1 MIRFEGVSKI
11 YSTDVV
17 LKNINWE
24 IKKGEKVG
32 LVGSNGAGKSTQFK
46 ILIGEEEQTSGTIIK
61 EGNPKIAHLKQEF
74 DCNLNFSVRQEL
86 ESSFK
91 DIQIVAIKLLE
102 IENKMKSLD
111 IKKNSDELEIFVNQL
126 AKYQAKFEAL
136 GGYKMQSDV
145 EKILPKL
152 GFSIE
157 DADKL
162 VGNFSGGWQMKV
174 ALGKIILQKPDLLL
188 LDEPTNH
195 LDLETIF
202 WLEEYLSSLKIA
214 VIIISHDRYFLDKL
228 CKKIIFVDRGTSET
242 YNGNYSFFVEQKSL
256 NEESQNKAYQLQ
268 QKEIELQKRYID
280 RFRASATRSSQAKSR
295 EKQLKKI
302 SKIEAPIAK
311 SKSPVFNFPECPRS
325 GKLVLNIKNLSHSF
339 EDKIL
344 FLDINL
350 KISSGEKIAILGPNG
365 CGKSTLLKIIMKK
378 ISPEIGE
385 INLGKHN
392 IITSYY
398 EQNQAEALSL
408 DERVID
414 LICNKSPEWSQ
425 KKVRTFL
432 GGFGF
437 QNETVF
443 KYIKQLSGGE
453 KARLALALMIIN
465 PSNFLLLDEPTNHL
479 DLQSKENLELAIKN
493 YKGSLLIISHDRYF
507 ISKVANRIIEIKDSK
522 LFSYDGNYEYFLEK
536 TQSQKNLITFNKIYN
551 WLSKI
556 THLSLHSLPSLI
568 NLKNTK
574 IGFNNLNEKL
584 RFPRKTFSNF

>member
-17 LKNINWE
+17 LKNISWE

-214 VIIISHDRYFLDKL
+214 VIMISHDRYFLDKL

-408 DERVID
+408 EERVID

-536 TQSQKNLITFNKIYN
+536 TQRQKI
-551 WLSKI
+551 
-556 THLSLHSLPSLI
+556 
-568 NLKNTK
+568 
-574 IGFNNLNEKL
+574 
-584 RFPRKTFSNF
+584 

>member
-17 LKNINWE
+17 LKNISWE

-46 ILIGEEEQTSGTIIK
+46 ILIGEEEQTSGMIIK

-102 IENKMKSLD
+102 IENKMKLLD

-162 VGNFSGGWQMKV
+162 VGKFSGGWQMKV

-195 LDLETIF
+195 LDLDTIF

-228 CKKIIFVDRGTSET
+228 CKKIIFVDRGTSEI
-242 YNGNYSFFVEQKSL
+242 YNGNYSFFIEQKSL

-302 SKIEAPIAK
+302 SKIEAPITK

-344 FLDINL
+344 FLDVNL

-408 DERVID
+408 EERVID

-437 QNETVF
+437 PNETVF
-443 KYIKQLSGGE
+443 KFIKQLSGGE

-493 YKGSLLIISHDRYF
+493 YKGTLLIISHDRYF
-507 ISKVANRIIEIKDSK
+507 ISKVANRIVEIKDSK

-536 TQSQKNLITFNKIYN
+536 TQSHK
-551 WLSKI
+551 
-556 THLSLHSLPSLI
+556 
-568 NLKNTK
+568 
-574 IGFNNLNEKL
+574 
-584 RFPRKTFSNF
+584 

>member
-17 LKNINWE
+17 LKNISWE

-195 LDLETIF
+195 LDLDTIF

-536 TQSQKNLITFNKIYN
+536 TQSQKI
-551 WLSKI
+551 
-556 THLSLHSLPSLI
+556 
-568 NLKNTK
+568 
-574 IGFNNLNEKL
+574 
-584 RFPRKTFSNF
+584 

>member
-1 MIRFEGVSKI
+1 VIRFEGVSKI

-17 LKNINWE
+17 LKNISWE

-385 INLGKHN
+385 INFGKHN

-536 TQSQKNLITFNKIYN
+536 TQSQKI
-551 WLSKI
+551 
-556 THLSLHSLPSLI
+556 
-568 NLKNTK
+568 
-574 IGFNNLNEKL
+574 
-584 RFPRKTFSNF
+584 

>member
-17 LKNINWE
+17 LKNISWE

-91 DIQIVAIKLLE
+91 DIRIVAIKLLE
-102 IENKMKSLD
+102 IENKMKLLD

-152 GFSIE
+152 GFSKE
-157 DADKL
+157 DGDKL

-228 CKKIIFVDRGTSET
+228 CKKIIFVDRGISET

-256 NEESQNKAYQLQ
+256 NQESQNKAYQLQ

-507 ISKVANRIIEIKDSK
+507 ISKVANRIVEIKDSK
-522 LFSYDGNYEYFLEK
+522 LYSYEGNYEYFLDK
-536 TQSQKNLITFNKIYN
+536 K
-551 WLSKI
+551 SK
-556 THLSLHSLPSLI
+556 S
-568 NLKNTK
+568 
-574 IGFNNLNEKL
+574 
-584 RFPRKTFSNF
+584 

>member
-1 MIRFEGVSKI
+1 VIRFEGVSKI

-17 LKNINWE
+17 LKDINWE
-24 IKKGEKVG
+24 IKKGEKMG

-46 ILIGEEEQTSGTIIK
+46 ILIGEEDQTSGTIIK
-61 EGNPKIAHLKQEF
+61 EGNPKIAHLKQEL
-74 DCNLNFSVRQEL
+74 DCNLDCSVREEL
-86 ESSFK
+86 ESSFT
-91 DIQIVAIKLLE
+91 DIQIVSIKLLE

-111 IKKNSDELEIFVNQL
+111 VKKNTNELEKLVNKL
-126 AKYQAKFEAL
+126 AKYQTKFEAL

-174 ALGKIILQKPDLLL
+174 ALGKIILQNPDLLL

-195 LDLETIF
+195 LDLDTIF
-202 WLEEYLSSLKIA
+202 WLEEYLSSLNIA
-214 VIIISHDRYFLDKL
+214 IIIISHDRYFLDKL
-228 CKKIIFVDRGTSET
+228 CKKIIFIDRGISEI

-268 QKEIELQKRYID
+268 QKEIEIQKKYID

-295 EKQLKKI
+295 EKQLNKI
-302 SKIEAPIAK
+302 SKIQAPRAK
-311 SKSPVFNFPECPRS
+311 LKTPAFNFPECPRS

-344 FLDINL
+344 FLDVNL

-365 CGKSTLLKIIMKK
+365 CGKSTLLKIILKK

-392 IITSYY
+392 IITGYY

-408 DERVID
+408 EERLID

-437 QNETVF
+437 QNENVF

-453 KARLALALMIIN
+453 KARLALALMIMN

-479 DLQSKENLELAIKN
+479 DLQSKENLELAIRN
-493 YKGSLLIISHDRYF
+493 YKGSLLIVSHDRYF
-507 ISKVANRIIEIKDSK
+507 ISKVANRIVEIKDSK

-536 TQSQKNLITFNKIYN
+536 NKSIKN
-551 WLSKI
+551 
-556 THLSLHSLPSLI
+556 
-568 NLKNTK
+568 
-574 IGFNNLNEKL
+574 
-584 RFPRKTFSNF
+584 

>member
-1 MIRFEGVSKI
+1 VIRFESVSKI

-17 LKNINWE
+17 LKNISWE

-86 ESSFK
+86 DSSFK
-91 DIQIVAIKLLE
+91 AIQIVAIKLLE

-214 VIIISHDRYFLDKL
+214 VMIISHDRYFLDKL

-256 NEESQNKAYQLQ
+256 NEESKNKAYQLQ
-268 QKEIELQKRYID
+268 KKEIELQKRYID

-311 SKSPVFNFPECPRS
+311 SKSYVFNFPECPRS

-408 DERVID
+408 DARVID

-507 ISKVANRIIEIKDSK
+507 SSKVANRIVEIRDSK

-536 TQSQKNLITFNKIYN
+536 TQSHKKI
-551 WLSKI
+551 
-556 THLSLHSLPSLI
+556 
-568 NLKNTK
+568 
-574 IGFNNLNEKL
+574 
-584 RFPRKTFSNF
+584 

>member
-17 LKNINWE
+17 LKNISWE

-46 ILIGEEEQTSGTIIK
+46 ILIGEEEQTSGSIIK

-91 DIQIVAIKLLE
+91 DIQIVANKLLE

-152 GFSIE
+152 GFSAE

-228 CKKIIFVDRGTSET
+228 CKKIIFVDRGKSET

-398 EQNQAEALSL
+398 EQNQAEALPL
-408 DERVID
+408 DYKVID

-522 LFSYDGNYEYFLEK
+522 LFSYDGNYEYFLGK
-536 TQSQKNLITFNKIYN
+536 TQSQKI
-551 WLSKI
+551 
-556 THLSLHSLPSLI
+556 
-568 NLKNTK
+568 
-574 IGFNNLNEKL
+574 
-584 RFPRKTFSNF
+584 

>member
-17 LKNINWE
+17 LKNISWE

-126 AKYQAKFEAL
+126 AKFQSKFEAL

-152 GFSIE
+152 GFSIK

-174 ALGKIILQKPDLLL
+174 ALGKIMLQKPDLLL

-302 SKIEAPIAK
+302 SKIDAPIAK
-311 SKSPVFNFPECPRS
+311 SKTPVFNFPECPRS

-385 INLGKHN
+385 INFGKYN
-392 IITSYY
+392 INTSYY

-536 TQSQKNLITFNKIYN
+536 NSKKKI
-551 WLSKI
+551 
-556 THLSLHSLPSLI
+556 
-568 NLKNTK
+568 
-574 IGFNNLNEKL
+574 
-584 RFPRKTFSNF
+584 

>member
-214 VIIISHDRYFLDKL
+214 VIVISHDRYFLDKL

-408 DERVID
+408 EERVID

-536 TQSQKNLITFNKIYN
+536 TQSHKKI
-551 WLSKI
+551 
-556 THLSLHSLPSLI
+556 
-568 NLKNTK
+568 
-574 IGFNNLNEKL
+574 
-584 RFPRKTFSNF
+584 

>member
-507 ISKVANRIIEIKDSK
+507 ISKVANRIVEIKDSK

-536 TQSQKNLITFNKIYN
+536 TQSQKI
-551 WLSKI
+551 
-556 THLSLHSLPSLI
+556 
-568 NLKNTK
+568 
-574 IGFNNLNEKL
+574 
-584 RFPRKTFSNF
+584 

>member
-1 MIRFEGVSKI
+1 VIRFEGVSKI

-536 TQSQKNLITFNKIYN
+536 TQSHKKI
-551 WLSKI
+551 
-556 THLSLHSLPSLI
+556 
-568 NLKNTK
+568 
-574 IGFNNLNEKL
+574 
-584 RFPRKTFSNF
+584 

>member
-1 MIRFEGVSKI
+1 VIRFEGVSKI

-536 TQSQKNLITFNKIYN
+536 TQSQKI
-551 WLSKI
+551 
-556 THLSLHSLPSLI
+556 
-568 NLKNTK
+568 
-574 IGFNNLNEKL
+574 
-584 RFPRKTFSNF
+584 

>member
-302 SKIEAPIAK
+302 SKIEAPLAK

-536 TQSQKNLITFNKIYN
+536 TQSQKI
-551 WLSKI
+551 
-556 THLSLHSLPSLI
+556 
-568 NLKNTK
+568 
-574 IGFNNLNEKL
+574 
-584 RFPRKTFSNF
+584 

>member
-17 LKNINWE
+17 LKNISWE

-91 DIQIVAIKLLE
+91 DIQIVAVKLLE
-102 IENKMKSLD
+102 IENKIQSLD

-152 GFSIE
+152 GLSIE
-157 DADKL
+157 AADQL

-295 EKQLKKI
+295 EKQLKQI

-398 EQNQAEALSL
+398 EQNQAEALFL
-408 DERVID
+408 EERVID
-414 LICNKSPEWSQ
+414 LIYDKSPEWSQ

-522 LFSYDGNYEYFLEK
+522 LISYDGNYEYFLEK
-536 TQSQKNLITFNKIYN
+536 TQSQKI
-551 WLSKI
+551 
-556 THLSLHSLPSLI
+556 
-568 NLKNTK
+568 
-574 IGFNNLNEKL
+574 
-584 RFPRKTFSNF
+584 

>member
-1 MIRFEGVSKI
+1 VIRFEDISKI

-102 IENKMKSLD
+102 IENEMKLLD
-111 IKKNSDELEIFVNQL
+111 TKKHSNELEILVNQL

-136 GGYKMQSDV
+136 GGYKIQSDV

-195 LDLETIF
+195 LDLNTIF

-228 CKKIIFVDRGTSET
+228 CKKIIFVDRGTCET

-256 NEESQNKAYQLQ
+256 NEDSQNKAYQLQ

-302 SKIEAPIAK
+302 SKIQAPRAI

-325 GKLVLNIKNLSHSF
+325 GKLVLNIKNLSHGF
-339 EDKIL
+339 ENKIL
-344 FLDINL
+344 FLDANL
-350 KISSGEKIAILGPNG
+350 KISAGEKIAILGPNG
-365 CGKSTLLKIIMKK
+365 CGKSTLFKIIMKK

-408 DERVID
+408 EVRVID
-414 LICNKSPEWSQ
+414 LICDKCPEWSQ

-437 QNETVF
+437 QNESVF

-507 ISKVANRIIEIKDSK
+507 ISKVANKIVEIKDSK

-536 TQSQKNLITFNKIYN
+536 TQRRKKI
-551 WLSKI
+551 
-556 THLSLHSLPSLI
+556 
-568 NLKNTK
+568 
-574 IGFNNLNEKL
+574 
-584 RFPRKTFSNF
+584 

>member
-17 LKNINWE
+17 LKNISWE

-91 DIQIVAIKLLE
+91 DIQLVAVKLLE

-152 GFSIE
+152 GFSLE

-378 ISPEIGE
+378 IYPEIGE
-385 INLGKHN
+385 INLGNHN

-522 LFSYDGNYEYFLEK
+522 LISYGGNYEYFLEK
-536 TQSQKNLITFNKIYN
+536 TQSQKI
-551 WLSKI
+551 
-556 THLSLHSLPSLI
+556 
-568 NLKNTK
+568 
-574 IGFNNLNEKL
+574 
-584 RFPRKTFSNF
+584 

>member
-378 ISPEIGE
+378 LSPEIGE

-408 DERVID
+408 EERVID

-536 TQSQKNLITFNKIYN
+536 TQSQKKI
-551 WLSKI
+551 
-556 THLSLHSLPSLI
+556 
-568 NLKNTK
+568 
-574 IGFNNLNEKL
+574 
-584 RFPRKTFSNF
+584 

>member
-17 LKNINWE
+17 LKNISWE

-536 TQSQKNLITFNKIYN
+536 TQSQK
-551 WLSKI
+551 S
-556 THLSLHSLPSLI
+556 
-568 NLKNTK
+568 
-574 IGFNNLNEKL
+574 
-584 RFPRKTFSNF
+584 

>member
-1 MIRFEGVSKI
+1 VIRFEGVSKI

-46 ILIGEEEQTSGTIIK
+46 ILIGEEDQTSGTIIK
-61 EGNPKIAHLKQEF
+61 EGNPKIAHLKQEL
-74 DCNLNFSVRQEL
+74 DCNLNYSVREEL
-86 ESSFK
+86 ESSFQ
-91 DIQIVAIKLLE
+91 DIKVVALKLLE
-102 IENKMKSLD
+102 IEKKLKSLD
-111 IKKNSDELEIFVNQL
+111 IKKHPEELETSVNQL
-126 AKYQAKFEAL
+126 AKYQAKFESL

-145 EKILPKL
+145 EKILPQL

-162 VGNFSGGWQMKV
+162 VGNFSGGWQMKI

-195 LDLETIF
+195 LDLDTIF

-214 VIIISHDRYFLDKL
+214 IIIISHDRYFLDKL
-228 CKKIIFVDRGTSET
+228 CKKIIFIDRGISEI
-242 YNGNYSFFVEQKSL
+242 YNGNYSFFVDQKSL

-350 KISSGEKIAILGPNG
+350 KISSGEKIALLGPNG

-385 INLGKHN
+385 INLGNHN

-408 DERVID
+408 EERVID

-507 ISKVANRIIEIKDSK
+507 ISKVANRIVEIKNSK
-522 LFSYDGNYEYFLEK
+522 LFSYHGNYEYFLEK
-536 TQSQKNLITFNKIYN
+536 NNKQKN
-551 WLSKI
+551 
-556 THLSLHSLPSLI
+556 
-568 NLKNTK
+568 
-574 IGFNNLNEKL
+574 
-584 RFPRKTFSNF
+584 

>member
-17 LKNINWE
+17 LKNISWE

-102 IENKMKSLD
+102 IANKMNLLD

-256 NEESQNKAYQLQ
+256 NEESKNKSYQLQ

-350 KISSGEKIAILGPNG
+350 KISSGQKIAILGPNG

-414 LICNKSPEWSQ
+414 LIYNKSPEWSQ

-493 YKGSLLIISHDRYF
+493 YKGSLLMISHDRYF

-536 TQSQKNLITFNKIYN
+536 TQRQKI
-551 WLSKI
+551 
-556 THLSLHSLPSLI
+556 
-568 NLKNTK
+568 
-574 IGFNNLNEKL
+574 
-584 RFPRKTFSNF
+584 

>member
-17 LKNINWE
+17 LKNISWE

-302 SKIEAPIAK
+302 SKIEAPRAK

-408 DERVID
+408 EERVID

-536 TQSQKNLITFNKIYN
+536 TQSQKI
-551 WLSKI
+551 
-556 THLSLHSLPSLI
+556 
-568 NLKNTK
+568 
-574 IGFNNLNEKL
+574 
-584 RFPRKTFSNF
+584 

>member
-408 DERVID
+408 EERVID

-536 TQSQKNLITFNKIYN
+536 TQSQKI
-551 WLSKI
+551 
-556 THLSLHSLPSLI
+556 
-568 NLKNTK
+568 
-574 IGFNNLNEKL
+574 
-584 RFPRKTFSNF
+584 

>member
-1 MIRFEGVSKI
+1 VIRFEGVSKI

-17 LKNINWE
+17 LKNISWE

-507 ISKVANRIIEIKDSK
+507 ISKVANRIVEIKDSK

-536 TQSQKNLITFNKIYN
+536 TQSQKI
-551 WLSKI
+551 
-556 THLSLHSLPSLI
+556 
-568 NLKNTK
+568 
-574 IGFNNLNEKL
+574 
-584 RFPRKTFSNF
+584 